1 MKLPVLSVK
10 RRVSVTMITI
20 LVIILGLVAFS
31 ELGFEMLP
39 DLDYP
44 TISIVTTYAG
54 ASSKDIEETITE
66 PIETAIAGVKNIK
79 SVNSQSMEDV
89 STIMVECEWG
99 TNLDFAAQ
107 DLRDAIDMIL
117 DYLPEDASRPMVM
130 KFNLSQM
137 PVVFYGV
144 TGAENTYKLRKLIE
158 DEVSS
163 KLKHLEGVA
172 SIYVYGGKELQKHVL
187 INKTKLNELG
197 ISIDDVV
204 KVLYAQNQNQ
214 STGDIKSNQEQYL
227 LRIIGQYKSME
238 EIENTPISMS
248 KAGEVIYLKDV
259 AKVEDGY
266 KEKKYYTRTNLKP
279 TVMMMVSKEAGANT
293 NTVSDLISAKISEI
307 EKSSEENLNFVE
319 VFDQGYMVSNISK
332 STVSN
337 LLVGGLLAIF
347 IMYLFLR
354 NWRPTLVI
362 SLAIPISIITTFA
375 AIYLAGFSLNM
386 MTLGGLALGVG
397 MLVDN
402 AVVVIENIYR
412 HIEMGKTR
420 IKSAKIGASQVGMAI
435 TASTLTTISVFLP
448 ILLAKGFTGQLVR
461 GLALTV
467 AFSLFS
473 SLFVA
478 LTIVPMI
485 SSVLFKKKAKRKQK
499 RKDLFSYI
507 RDKYLKVL
515 RWSLHNRGKTVII
528 VAIILIASLLLT
540 PFLGTEF
547 FPRSDMTMQTIFFR
561 MPIGTSL
568 EATDYVIR
576 QVEKEIIDIPE
587 VESVMSLIGPMQ
599 EGGASADPTNPSSP
613 NEASLFFRLVDKE
626 DRERS
631 SFKILNEIRRKI
643 PDIKGLQ
650 VNVMDMS
657 NQMMGVT
664 ESPITV
670 KLFGLDLEK
679 LKNFSNEIEN
689 EIKNIPGII
698 DVDNSYKKGKPEF
711 QIKID
716 KEKAFQYNLT
726 TAQIASTIKT
736 ASYGTQAGVFRE
748 EGKEIDIFVRLPEKK
763 RDTLEKIKNIQ
774 IQSPMG
780 FSIPLKQVANISIG
794 EGPMVIYHENQ
805 TRKVTISANTKGKDL
820 GTAVGE
826 IQRALE
832 NIQNKLPTGYFI
844 EYGGSYEDMQE
855 AFRVLLYA
863 LLLAILLVYVI
874 MSSLFESFLQP
885 FVIMFTVPLSLIG
898 VIIILFTTGTTLS
911 VPAFVGV
918 IILSGIVV
926 NNGIVLIDHT
936 NQLRNEGI
944 EKHKALIQA
953 GADRMRP
960 VLITAITTMGG
971 MFPMAISKGQG
982 SEMRSP
988 MAIAVIGGL
997 LSATFFTLVLI
1008 PAIYS
1013 LVDKISYKEE
1023 SKKISEQE

>member
-10 RRVSVTMITI
+10 RRVSVTMLTV
-20 LVIILGLVAFS
+20 LVIILGLVAFT

-44 TISIVTTYAG
+44 TISIVTTYNG
-54 ASSKDIEETITE
+54 ASSQDIEETITE
-66 PIETAIAGVKNIK
+66 PIETAIAGVKNVK
-79 SVNSQSMEDV
+79 SVSSQSMEDV

-107 DLRDAIDMIL
+107 DLRDAIEMIL

-137 PVVFYGV
+137 PVLFYGV
-144 TGAENTYKLRKLIE
+144 TGGESTYKLRKLIE
-158 DEVSS
+158 DEISS
-163 KLKHLEGVA
+163 KLKHLDGVA
-172 SIYVYGGKELQKHVL
+172 SIYVYGGEELQKQVV
-187 INKTKLNELG
+187 IDKIKLDEMGLSYNDL
-197 ISIDDVV
+197 VQ
-204 KVLYAQNQNQ
+204 VLYAQNLNK
-214 STGDIKSNQEQYL
+214 SAGDIEKNQDQYL
-227 LRIIGQYKSME
+227 LRILGQYKSKQ
-238 EIENTPISMS
+238 EIENTPISMTKS
-248 KAGEVIYLKDV
+248 GDVVYLKDIARV
-259 AKVEDGY
+259 RDGY
-266 KEKKYYTRTNLKP
+266 KEKKYYTRTDLKP
-279 TVMMMVSKEAGANT
+279 TVMMMVSKESGANT
-293 NTVSDLISAKISEI
+293 KTVSDLVSNKVDEI
-307 EKSSEENLNFVE
+307 EKNSEGDLKFVE
-319 VFDQGYMVSNISK
+319 VFDQGYMVSNISD

-337 LLVGGLLAIF
+337 LLVGGLLAIL

-354 NWRPTLVI
+354 NWRPTFVI

-412 HIEMGKTR
+412 HIEMGKKR
-420 IKSAKIGASQVGMAI
+420 IEAAKIGASQVGMAI

-448 ILLAKGFTGQLVR
+448 ILFAKGFTGQLVR

-485 SSVLFKKKAKRKQK
+485 SSVLFKKKGDRKKK
-499 RKDLFSYI
+499 RKDLFSFI
-507 RDKYLKVL
+507 RDKYLIVL
-515 RWSLHNRGKTVII
+515 KWSLHNRGKTVLI

-547 FPRSDMTMQTIFFR
+547 FPRSDMEMQTIFFR

-568 EATDYVIR
+568 EATDYVIK
-576 QVEKEIIDIPE
+576 QIEEKISNIPE
-587 VESVMSLIGPMQ
+587 VESVMSLVGPMQ

-613 NEASLFFRLVDKE
+613 NEASIFFRLKNKKN
-626 DRERS
+626 RERT
-631 SFKILNEIRRKI
+631 SFQILNGIRKEI
-643 PDIKGLQ
+643 PDIEGLQ

-657 NQMMGVT
+657 NQMMGGT
-664 ESPITV
+664 ESPISV
-670 KLFGLDLEK
+670 KLFGLDLER
-679 LKNFSNEIEN
+679 LKVLSKRIEN
-689 EIKNIPGII
+689 KVKNIPGII

-711 QIKID
+711 QISINKD
-716 KEKAFQYNLT
+716 KAFQYGLT
-726 TAQIASTIKT
+726 TAQIANAVKT

-748 EGKEIDIFVRLPEKK
+748 GGDEIDIIVRLPEEERNSIK
-763 RDTLEKIKNIQ
+763 KIKNIQ
-774 IQSPMG
+774 IKSPFG
-780 FSIPLKQVANISIG
+780 FKVSLDQITNVSVG
-794 EGPMVIYHENQ
+794 EGPMVIFRENQ

-820 GTAVGE
+820 GSAVNQIKE
-826 IQRALE
+826 SLKDLE
-832 NIQNKLPTGYFI
+832 TNLPTGYFI

-855 AFRVLLYA
+855 AFTVLFLA

-898 VIIILFTTGTTLS
+898 VIVILFISGTSLS

-936 NQLRNEGI
+936 NQLRSEGI
-944 EKHKALIQA
+944 EKHKALIKA

-971 MFPMAISKGQG
+971 MFPMAISSGQG
-982 SEMRSP
+982 AEMRAP

-997 LSATFFTLVLI
+997 LSATVFTLVII
-1008 PAIYS
+1008 PALYS

-1023 SKKISEQE
+1023 EK